1 MSEKRNSHSPPRLT
15 LPSAAVKRLAEAG
28 IHCHPEIGL
37 EYQRAAGR
45 YVLRGRESGGATSE
59 LGRYVSFSADD
70 GQRLPWLIRPDSLTR
85 NGDHAIV
92 VAPLLVSIEMFRFE
106 HTYELLILRHTILEA
121 EKGERPAVSSQVV
134 FRGWQG
140 QLPLDL
146 AGKDKSQAGKI
157 APEFF
162 DRSGEPKELPLAYVE
177 AVQAVTKAVNCCNCS
192 HPHFLIARPSSSS
205 SASLSSPMTA
215 ASPAP
220 APDGRDGP
228 GAMQDGFAEID
239 GSAALSAAAVEA
251 AEGTAEPASIVGR
264 PMSNTPPEPW
274 RRQGVEASGHGLD
287 GNGKSRTPER
297 FAQSQREHR

>member
-37 EYQRAAGR
+37 EYQRAARR

-59 LGRYVSFSADD
+59 LGRYVSFCADD
-70 GQRLPWLIRPDSLTR
+70 GQRLPWLIRPDSLAK

-121 EKGERPAVSSQVV
+121 EKGKRPAVSSQVL

-162 DRSGEPKELPLAYVE
+162 DRSGEPKELPPAYVE

-192 HPHFLIARPSSSS
+192 HPHFLVAKPSSSS
-205 SASLSSPMTA
+205 PSAATEPSQPPVLDRSDGSGA
-215 ASPAP
+215 A
-220 APDGRDGP
+220 
-228 GAMQDGFAEID
+228 QDGFAEIG
-239 GSAALSAAAVEA
+239 GSATLSAAAVEA
-251 AEGTAEPASIVGR
+251 AEETAEPASIVGH
-264 PMSNTPPEPW
+264 TDE
-274 RRQGVEASGHGLD
+274 
-287 GNGKSRTPER
+287 
-297 FAQSQREHR
+297 QSAPGAVA

>member
-37 EYQRAAGR
+37 GHQRAAGR
-45 YVLRGRESGGATSE
+45 YVLRGWESGGATSE
-59 LGRYVSFSADD
+59 LGRYVSFCADD
-70 GQRLPWLIRPDSLTR
+70 GERLPWLIRPDSLTR

-106 HTYELLILRHTILEA
+106 HTYELLILRHTIVEA
-121 EKGERPAVSSQVV
+121 EEGKRPAVSSQVV

-162 DRSGEPKELPLAYVE
+162 DRSGEPKELPPAYVE
-177 AVQAVTKAVNCCNCS
+177 AVQAVTKAVNCINCS
-192 HPHFLIARPSSSS
+192 HPHFLIAKPSSSSSSS
-205 SASLSSPMTA
+205 SASSSSPMAA

-228 GAMQDGFAEID
+228 GAMQDGMAEIG
-239 GSAALSAAAVEA
+239 GSATLSAAAVEA
-251 AEGTAEPASIVGR
+251 AEGTAEPASIVGHTDEQHA
-264 PMSNTPPEPW
+264 P
-274 RRQGVEASGHGLD
+274 GAVA
-287 GNGKSRTPER
+287 
-297 FAQSQREHR
+297 

>member
-1 MSEKRNSHSPPRLT
+1 MSEKRKSPSPPRLT

-45 YVLRGRESGGATSE
+45 YVLRGRESGGGTSE
-59 LGRYVSFSADD
+59 LGRYVSFCADD

-85 NGDHAIV
+85 NGDHAVV

-121 EKGERPAVSSQVV
+121 EKGKRPAVLSQVV

-162 DRSGEPKELPLAYVE
+162 DRSGEPKEIPPAYVE
-177 AVQAVTKAVNCCNCS
+177 AVHAVTKAVNCCNCS
-192 HPHFLIARPSSSS
+192 HPHLLIARPSSS
-205 SASLSSPMTA
+205 SASLSSPMAA
-215 ASPAP
+215 ASPAS

-228 GAMQDGFAEID
+228 GPMQDGMAEIG

-251 AEGTAEPASIVGR
+251 AEETVEPASIVGHTDEQHA
-264 PMSNTPPEPW
+264 P
-274 RRQGVEASGHGLD
+274 GAVA
-287 GNGKSRTPER
+287 
-297 FAQSQREHR
+297 

>member
-1 MSEKRNSHSPPRLT
+1 
-15 LPSAAVKRLAEAG
+15 VKRLAEAG

-59 LGRYVSFSADD
+59 LGRYVSFCAHD
-70 GQRLPWLIRPDSLTR
+70 GQRLPWLIRPDSLAR

-106 HTYELLILRHTILEA
+106 HTYELLILRHTIVWA
-121 EKGERPAVSSQVV
+121 EEGKRPAVSSQVV

-162 DRSGEPKELPLAYVE
+162 DRSGEPKELPPAYVE
-177 AVQAVTKAVNCCNCS
+177 AVQAVTKAANCCNCS
-192 HPHFLIARPSSSS
+192 HPHFLIAKPSSSSS
-205 SASLSSPMTA
+205 SASLSSPMAA
-215 ASPAP
+215 ASPQP
-220 APDGRDGP
+220 VPDGSDGP
-228 GAMQDGFAEID
+228 GAVQDAFAEID
-239 GSAALSAAAVEA
+239 GSAALSAASVEA
-251 AEGTAEPASIVGR
+251 AEETAEPASIVGHTDEQ
-264 PMSNTPPEPW
+264 PAP
-274 RRQGVEASGHGLD
+274 GAVV
-287 GNGKSRTPER
+287 
-297 FAQSQREHR
+297 

>member
-1 MSEKRNSHSPPRLT
+1 MSEKRNSNPAPRLT

-28 IHCHPEIGL
+28 IHCRPEIGL
-37 EYQRAAGR
+37 EYQRAASR

-70 GQRLPWLIRPDSLTR
+70 GQRLPWLIRPDSLAR

-106 HTYELLILRHTILEA
+106 HTYALLILRHTILET
-121 EKGERPAVSSQVV
+121 EKGKRPAVSSQVV

-162 DRSGEPKELPLAYVE
+162 DRSGEPKEPPPVYVE
-177 AVQAVTKAVNCCNCS
+177 AVQAVTKAVNCINCS
-192 HPHFLIARPSSSS
+192 HPHFLVAKPSSLSSSS
-205 SASLSSPMTA
+205 WTA
-215 ASPAP
+215 APSSAPVLDRREDPA
-220 APDGRDGP
+220 AMRDGFP
-228 GAMQDGFAEID
+228 EI
-239 GSAALSAAAVEA
+239 GRNAAIFAAAVEA
-251 AEGTAEPASIVGR
+251 AEESAEPAATAV
-264 PMSNTPPEPW
+264 
-274 RRQGVEASGHGLD
+274 A
-287 GNGKSRTPER
+287 
-297 FAQSQREHR
+297 